1 MKRNALIN
9 WAVTVVCTISASIAF
24 AQAPAGD
31 AKAGAQKVQV
41 CQGCHGI
48 AGWRTAFPE
57 VYHVPKIA
65 GQHPQYFV
73 NALKAYKS
81 GDRKHPSMRAIAASL
96 SDKDMADL
104 AAYYAAE
111 GKPPAMVTETAN
123 VPDVLKTCVACHGA
137 NGVSADTNNPNLA
150 GQWRDYIEKAL
161 RDYKSGERNNAIM
174 GGFAKALS
182 KQDIE
187 NLAKHFSS
195 QTTVLGT
202 KY

>member
-1 MKRNALIN
+1 MQRNALAA
-9 WAVTVVCTISASIAF
+9 WAAAAVYAVSVSSVF

-31 AKAGAQKVQV
+31 AKAGAQKVQM

-48 AGWRTAFPE
+48 PGWRTAYPE

-81 GDRKHPSMRAIAASL
+81 GDRKHPSMRAIAQSL

-104 AAYYAAE
+104 AAYYATDA
-111 GKPPAMVTETAN
+111 KPVAVADPAG
-123 VPDVLKTCVACHGA
+123 VPEVGKTCVACHSA
-137 NGVSADTNNPNLA
+137 NGVSTDPNNPHLA
-150 GQWRDYIEKAL
+150 GQWRDYLEKAL

-174 GGFAKALS
+174 GGFAKTLS
-182 KQDIE
+182 KKDIE
-187 NLAKHFSS
+187 NLAAYYSA
-195 QTTVLGT
+195 QRPVLDA